1 MTILTILFCGIS
13 CDMRWHLDE
22 MQRLPV
28 VKTGEVSNIR
38 NTKALVTG
46 NVEWDGD
53 ALLTERGVCYSESA
67 VPTISDEHVAAGNTE
82 GDFSAQITGLTRN
95 TAYRARAY
103 AINEI
108 GVAYGSLVFFTTAD
122 VLDTIPTLTTLQ
134 ATEITPSSARV
145 GGEITSDGGNEILE
159 RGICYS
165 LEAAPDTSDAFVTT
179 GGGDAPYSDVL
190 TGLEDAATYFARAYA
205 INDMGIG
212 YGNEISFQTPLQG
225 LPTVITLDPTV
236 NGATIAYISGN
247 VTSEGDAPVVTRG
260 ICYST
265 EPQPDANDVVIAS
278 GSGAGFFNCTLTG
291 LQEGTTY
298 YARAFATNSIG
309 TVYGNEVSFNTQL
322 GAIISL
328 LCDDAFVVG
337 TYTPGL
343 PVSNGSLNLVYT
355 GGNGGSYNA
364 QSVNSTGVLGM
375 VANLASG
382 FFNNGSG
389 NLLLTISGTPASNGN
404 ALFSLSIGGQSCTFS
419 IPVVGGSVGSL
430 NCSNAAVTGV
440 YVEDVQVTNGAVS
453 IPYTNGFGSYDSQSI
468 YSTGV
473 TGLIAS
479 IDEENFVSG
488 SGNLNFVI
496 TGTPQSVGIA
506 SFSLSIGGQECTF
519 SITVGGANVSS
530 LNCSNAVITGDFF
543 DGVPVNNAS
552 ISISYSNGIGNY
564 YSQGFNSLG
573 VTGLTAIMPNGT
585 FQSGGGTIQLVVSG
599 TSSQPGI
606 ASFNLFIG
614 GQYCIIEVPVYGTS
628 EHTCGTPNVH
638 NELLEYGSLTDQ
650 EGNIYKTIVI
660 GTQEWMAENL
670 NTSIYRNGGAIPTN
684 LSSTAWQTT
693 TNGAWTY
700 YNDNS
705 TFECPYGKLYNWYAC
720 VSPNQL
726 CPLGWHVPS
735 NNEWLVLTNYLGGT
749 AVSGGKMKTTGL
761 TTDSSGLWL
770 SPNTGATNSSG
781 FSGLPGGYRNPFG
794 SGGGVGSFGSYWT
807 SSENPFTTF
816 GYVYYRQLNANNDD
830 VLYED
835 GEKRNGF
842 SVRCLRD

>member
-1 MTILTILFCGIS
+1 
-13 CDMRWHLDE
+13 MRWHLDE
-22 MQRLPV
+22 MERLPV

-38 NTKALVTG
+38 NTKAVVAG

-53 ALLTERGVCYSESA
+53 ALLTERGICYSESA

-122 VLDTIPTLTTLQ
+122 VLDTIPALTTLQ

-165 LEAAPDTSDAFVTT
+165 LEAAPDTSDEFVTT
-179 GGGDAPYSDVL
+179 GGGDAPYSEVL
-190 TGLEDAATYFARAYA
+190 TGLEDGATYFARAYA
-205 INDMGIG
+205 INDMGVG

-265 EPQPDANDVVIAS
+265 EPQPDANDIVIAS
-278 GSGAGFFNCTLTG
+278 GSGAGFFNCNLTG
-291 LQEGTTY
+291 LQEGTIY
-298 YARAFATNSIG
+298 YARAFAANSIG

-322 GAIISL
+322 GAIASL
-328 LCDDAFVVG
+328 LCDGAFVVG

-364 QSVNSTGVLGM
+364 QSVNSTGVAGM

-404 ALFSLSIGGQSCTFS
+404 ALFSVSIGGQSCTFS

-440 YVEDVQVTNGAVS
+440 FVEDVQVTNGTVS
-453 IPYTNGFGSYDSQSI
+453 IPYTNGFGSFDSQIINS
-468 YSTGV
+468 SGV
-473 TGLIAS
+473 TGLVAS
-479 IDEENFVSG
+479 LDGENFVSG

-506 SFSLSIGGQECTF
+506 SFSLSIGGQECIF
-519 SITVGGANVSS
+519 SIAVEGASISS

-564 YSQGFNSLG
+564 GSQIVNSSG
-573 VTGLTAIMPNGT
+573 VTGLTASMSSGT
-585 FQSGGGTIQLVVSG
+585 FQSGGGTIQLLVSG

-606 ASFNLFIG
+606 AFFSLNIG
-614 GQYCIIEVPVYGTS
+614 GQSCSIEVPIYGPS
-628 EHTCGTPNVH
+628 DHSCGTPSVH
-638 NELLEYGSLTDQ
+638 NPFLEYGSMTDQ
-650 EGNIYKTIVI
+650 EGNVYKTIVI
-660 GTQEWMAENL
+660 GNQEWMAENL
-670 NTSIYRNGGAIPTN
+670 NTSHYRNGSAIPTN
-684 LSSTAWQTT
+684 LDNINWQNTT
-693 TNGAWTY
+693 SGAWAFPN
-700 YNDNS
+700 NDANNA
-705 TFECPYGKLYNWYAC
+705 CPYGKLYNWYAC
-720 VSPNQL
+720 VDSRKL
-726 CPLGWHVPS
+726 CPLGWHVPTTAEWDILS
-735 NNEWLVLTNYLGGT
+735 NFLGGD
-749 AVSGGKMKTTGL
+749 AVSGGKMKAVGTLEEATGL
-761 TTDSSGLWL
+761 WYA
-770 SPNTGATNSSG
+770 PNVLATNSSG
-781 FSGLPGGYRNPFG
+781 FSGLPAGYLNYNGSSGYTNFG
-794 SGGGVGSFGSYWT
+794 IAGLWWS
-807 SSENPFTTF
+807 TTT
-816 GYVYYRQLNANNDD
+816 NAINSNSAWSKNAGNYNDD
-830 VLYED
+830 LGSSLGDPNAGY
-835 GEKRNGF
+835 